1 MLLRKGYEYA
11 DSWEKFDKT
20 TTPPK
25 EAFYSTINLE
35 GISDV
40 DYAHVQRVWEIFEI
54 SFGEYH
60 NLYAQSD
67 TLLLANVFEASLEIC
82 VLMNIGL
89 ILLIF

>member
-35 GISDV
+35 GISDA

-60 NLYAQSD
+60 NLYVQSD
-67 TLLLANVFEASLEIC
+67 TLLLANVFETSLEIC

-89 ILLIF
+89 FLLIF